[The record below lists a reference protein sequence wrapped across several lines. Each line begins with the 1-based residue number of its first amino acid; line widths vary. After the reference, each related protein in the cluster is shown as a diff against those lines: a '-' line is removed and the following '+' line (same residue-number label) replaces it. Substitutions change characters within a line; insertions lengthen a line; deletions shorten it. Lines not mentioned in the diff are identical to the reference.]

1 MASSE
6 TKMENN
12 PWDVTTVD
20 EFLFYNCPECD
31 VKAKDAN
38 TFMSHAIEKHELA
51 KHYMSQYDLIEDK
64 DNKSEVQEHESSKK
78 CDSQSIL
85 ETCDNPP
92 KPRKK
97 FECDN
102 CNSTFNDKVTLG
114 IHQKYACSSLQ
125 LQDVTKRDNE
135 REYRNYLKER
145 IEANLQSQDVTKSNN
160 ERNIHSIFIDEKK
173 NFKCDICEKSFPAN
187 ESLKRHKSN
196 NKHIF
201 KF

>member
-20 EFLFYNCPECD
+20 EFLFYNCPECE
-31 VKAKDAN
+31 VKAKDAD

-51 KHYMSQYDLIEDK
+51 KHYMSQYDLIQDK
-64 DNKSEVQEHESSKK
+64 DIKIEVQENESSSQK

-85 ETCDNPP
+85 ATQTSDNPS

-102 CNSTFNDKVTLG
+102 CNSTFNDRVTLG
-114 IHQKYACSSLQ
+114 IHQKYACRTLQ
-125 LQDVTKRDNE
+125 SEDVTKCDNE

-145 IEANLQSQDVTKSNN
+145 IEANLQSQYVTKC
-160 ERNIHSIFIDEKK
+160 EGTCD
-173 NFKCDICEKSFPAN
+173 KCDGLCDN
-187 ESLKRHKSN
+187 V
-196 NKHIF
+196 
-201 KF
+201 